1 MSLTARDAMTPQVT
15 TVHQDTRA
23 TDLIK
28 MFRESHFTG
37 IPVVDDAGK
46 AVGLV
51 SESDIL
57 RALAYAASPPDDS
70 RPRVQSTSKG
80 TSAYLLE
87 EVPEDRQLGG
97 VIGDLLRRKAREL
110 MTPVVVSCRPDEPL
124 AVVCETLVWK
134 EVHRVIVTEADGT
147 VVGLISALDM
157 VRHFGEALRKQ
168 EKGA

>member
-1 MSLTARDAMTPQVT
+1 MTLTARDVMTPDVT
-15 TVHQDTRA
+15 TVHQDTPA
-23 TDLIK
+23 TDLIE

-57 RALAYAASPPDDS
+57 RALAYAASPPNDS
-70 RPRVQSTSKG
+70 RPKVSSKSKG

-87 EVPEDRQLGG
+87 EVPEDRQIGG

-110 MTPVVVSCRPDEPL
+110 MSPVVVSCRPEESL
-124 AVVCETLVWK
+124 AAVCETMAWK
-134 EVHRVIVTEADGT
+134 EVHRVIVTEADGR
-147 VVGLISALDM
+147 VVGLIAALGL
-157 VRHFGEALRKQ
+157 VQHYGEHLRHL
-168 EKGA
+168 EKGK